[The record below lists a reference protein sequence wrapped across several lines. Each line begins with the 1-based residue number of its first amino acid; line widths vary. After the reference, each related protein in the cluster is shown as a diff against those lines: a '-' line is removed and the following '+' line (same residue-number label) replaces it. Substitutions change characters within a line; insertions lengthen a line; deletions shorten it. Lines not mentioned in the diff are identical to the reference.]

1 MNNPASEAP
10 LFELDPQLESDT
22 FPVGRTS
29 LNRIVLMNDSRFPW
43 LILVP
48 ERPDITEPFELTD
61 EDQRTLMQESM
72 IVGKSLKA
80 FFNAHKLNIAALGN
94 QVSQLHIHH
103 IARFRTDAAWPRP
116 VWGAGVAE
124 RYEAEALRKRVA
136 LLREALSNELDLE

>member
-1 MNNPASEAP
+1 M
-10 LFELDPQLESDT
+10 FELDPQLEADT
-22 FPVGRTS
+22 FPVAITS

-48 ERPDITEPFELTD
+48 ERPYITEPFELKA

-80 FFNAHKLNIAALGN
+80 LFNAHKLNIAALGN

-116 VWGAGVAE
+116 VWGAGAAE
-124 RYEAEALRKRVA
+124 PYEAEALRERVA
-136 LLREALSNELDLE
+136 LLREVLSNELDLE

>member
-1 MNNPASEAP
+1 M
-10 LFELDPQLESDT
+10 FELDPQLEADT
-22 FPVGRTS
+22 FPVAITS
-29 LNRIVLMNDSRFPW
+29 LNRILLMNDSRFPW

-80 FFNAHKLNIAALGN
+80 LFNAHKLNIAALGN

-116 VWGAGVAE
+116 VWGVGAAE
-124 RYEAEALRKRVA
+124 PYEAEALRERVA
-136 LLREALSNELDLE
+136 LLREVLSNELDLE

>member
-1 MNNPASEAP
+1 M
-10 LFELDPQLESDT
+10 FELDPQLEADT
-22 FPVGRTS
+22 FPVGITS
-29 LNRIVLMNDSRFPW
+29 LNRILLMNDSRFPW

-72 IVGKSLKA
+72 ITGKSLKA
-80 FFNAHKLNIAALGN
+80 LFNAHKLNIAALGN

-116 VWGAGVAE
+116 VWGVGAAE
-124 RYEAEALRKRVA
+124 PYEAEALRERVA
-136 LLREALSNELDLE
+136 LLREVLSNELDLE

>member
-1 MNNPASEAP
+1 V
-10 LFELDPQLESDT
+10 FELDPQLEADT
-22 FPVGRTS
+22 FPVGITS
-29 LNRIVLMNDSRFPW
+29 LNRILLMNDSRFPW

-72 IVGKSLKA
+72 ITGKSLKA
-80 FFNAHKLNIAALGN
+80 LFNAHKLNIAALGN

-116 VWGAGVAE
+116 VWGVGAAE
-124 RYEAEALRKRVA
+124 PYEAEALRERVA
-136 LLREALSNELDLE
+136 LLREVLSNELDLELPTTP

>member
-1 MNNPASEAP
+1 V
-10 LFELDPQLESDT
+10 FELDPQLEADT
-22 FPVGRTS
+22 FPVAITS

-48 ERPDITEPFELTD
+48 ERPDIREPFELTD

-72 IVGKSLKA
+72 ITGKSLKA
-80 FFNAHKLNIAALGN
+80 LFNAHKLNIAALGN

-116 VWGAGVAE
+116 VWGVGAAE
-124 RYEAEALRKRVA
+124 PYEAEALRERVA
-136 LLREALSNELDLE
+136 LLREVLSNELDLE

>member
-1 MNNPASEAP
+1 M
-10 LFELDPQLESDT
+10 FELDPQLEADT
-22 FPVGRTS
+22 ALIASTS
-29 LNRIVLMNDSRFPW
+29 LNRILLMNDSRFPW

-72 IVGKSLKA
+72 ITGKSLKA
-80 FFNAHKLNIAALGN
+80 LFNAHKLNIAALGN

-116 VWGAGVAE
+116 VWGVGASE
-124 RYEAEALRKRVA
+124 PYEAEALRERVA
-136 LLREALSNELDLE
+136 LLREVLSNELDLE

>member
-1 MNNPASEAP
+1 M
-10 LFELDPQLESDT
+10 FELDPQLEADT
-22 FPVGRTS
+22 FPVAITS

-48 ERPDITEPFELTD
+48 ERPDIREPFELTD

-72 IVGKSLKA
+72 ITGKSLKA
-80 FFNAHKLNIAALGN
+80 LFNAHKLNIAALGN

-116 VWGAGVAE
+116 VWGVGAAE
-124 RYEAEALRKRVA
+124 PYEAEALRERVA
-136 LLREALSNELDLE
+136 LLREVLSNELDLE

>member
-1 MNNPASEAP
+1 M
-10 LFELDPQLESDT
+10 FKLDPQLEADT
-22 FPVGRTS
+22 FPVGITS

-48 ERPDITEPFELTD
+48 ERPDIREPFELTD

-80 FFNAHKLNIAALGN
+80 LFNAHKLNIAALGN

-116 VWGAGVAE
+116 VWGAGAAE
-124 RYEAEALRKRVA
+124 PYEAEALRERVA
-136 LLREALSNELDLE
+136 LLREVLSNELDLE

>member
-1 MNNPASEAP
+1 V
-10 LFELDPQLESDT
+10 FELDPQLEADT
-22 FPVGRTS
+22 FPVAITS

-48 ERPDITEPFELTD
+48 ERPDIREPFELKA

-80 FFNAHKLNIAALGN
+80 LFNAHKLNIAALGN

-116 VWGAGVAE
+116 VWGAGAAE
-124 RYEAEALRKRVA
+124 PYEAEALRKRVA
-136 LLREALSNELDLE
+136 LLREVLSNELDLE